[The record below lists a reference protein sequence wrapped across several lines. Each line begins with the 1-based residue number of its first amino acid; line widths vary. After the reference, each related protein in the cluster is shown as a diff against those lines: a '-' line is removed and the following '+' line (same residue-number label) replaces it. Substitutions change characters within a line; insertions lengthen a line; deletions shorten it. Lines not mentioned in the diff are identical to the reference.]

1 MAVGVREV
9 KYGVCVCDCVR
20 CNVRVRETGLFSLL
34 FQRAGCYMQGMGRE
48 GNICWQKFCRV
59 QKPPVTRPM
68 IDGSGGTLKSTVH
81 EHVQAVPSERN
92 HTETPLSTH
101 LEVSSLR
108 GMTALTIILSKTPR
122 RKTLRAND
130 TMHRDKNDWRPSI
143 SSTFGC

>member
-1 MAVGVREV
+1 MCVVVGVRKV
-9 KYGVCVCDCVR
+9 KYGVCECVIVCR
-20 CNVRVRETGLFSLL
+20 SVRVREIGLFSLL

-59 QKPPVTRPM
+59 QKPPVTQPM

-81 EHVQAVPSERN
+81 EHVQAVPSEQN

-122 RKTLRAND
+122 SRAVCWRNSALQVND
-130 TMHRDKNDWRPSI
+130 TMRRD
-143 SSTFGC
+143 